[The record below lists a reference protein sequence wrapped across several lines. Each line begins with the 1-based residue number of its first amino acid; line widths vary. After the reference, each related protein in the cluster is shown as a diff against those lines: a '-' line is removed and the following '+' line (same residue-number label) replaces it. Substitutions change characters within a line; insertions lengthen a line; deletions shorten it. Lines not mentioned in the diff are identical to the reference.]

1 MTRGTGGCCPL
12 LFLKELIIGTRG
24 EKWGNVVDYSY
35 KVVKG
40 GISRAHG

>member
-24 EKWGNVVDYSY
+24 EKWGMW
-35 KVVKG
+35 
-40 GISRAHG
+40 